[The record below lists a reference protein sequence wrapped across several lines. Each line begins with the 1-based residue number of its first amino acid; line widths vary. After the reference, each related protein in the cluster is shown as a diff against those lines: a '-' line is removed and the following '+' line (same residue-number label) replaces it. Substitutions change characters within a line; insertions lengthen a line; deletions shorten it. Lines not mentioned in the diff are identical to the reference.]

1 METVK
6 IVVGLGIIIASFA
19 YVLKNK
25 GSMLDNLLRKNKE
38 EYEKKMAI
46 QEKAHM
52 VVDGKADAFE
62 TIVDS
67 VKEVLKKEESNN
79 IAEREDDSYIN
90 SVFKYVSKCED
101 VTKFV
106 VEEPSLNEIFVSK
119 VGESYEK

>member
-79 IAEREDDSYIN
+79 IAERED
-90 SVFKYVSKCED
+90 K
-101 VTKFV
+101 
-106 VEEPSLNEIFVSK
+106 
-119 VGESYEK
+119 